1 MEDDHKR
8 DILALSEKNSLN
20 CRNELSGFHWPS
32 IRISIWAKTHLQSQR
47 LQFIILCAMPS
58 TLVHNSA
65 KNVLFVIFIWT
76 SFVWFAK
83 KNHSYCNVCFVR
95 SFIRCLLYHLMSCNK
110 SKCKKTILA
119 RFKSDCSRKFSCK
132 YSKTLLVWFVCFVL
146 WWRQQG
152 LHSIWEIDEFEL
164 ASKCQF
170 RCENER
176 ALKSARSDRTTKDSQ
191 MLHIKWWRRKKW
203 WTKNY
208 NKVHKKSINNA
219 RKLAH
224 LLQLIFT

>member
-83 KNHSYCNVCFVR
+83 KNHSYGNVCFVR
-95 SFIRCLLYHLMSCNK
+95 SFIRCLLYYIIWCRVINPNAKKPFWLVLSLTAVVNFPANIQKLFWFDLSVLFYDDVNK
-110 SKCKKTILA
+110 AYIVYEKSTNLSLHRNASFDVKT
-119 RFKSDCSRKFSCK
+119 
-132 YSKTLLVWFVCFVL
+132 
-146 WWRQQG
+146 
-152 LHSIWEIDEFEL
+152 
-164 ASKCQF
+164 
-170 RCENER
+170 NE
-176 ALKSARSDRTTKDSQ
+176 
-191 MLHIKWWRRKKW
+191 HW
-203 WTKNY
+203 
-208 NKVHKKSINNA
+208 KVHEATEQQRIHKCFI
-219 RKLAH
+219 
-224 LLQLIFT
+224 